1 MFCFGKKRIYSLG
14 EKEKYF
20 QNIINNP
27 NISDKRKNWA
37 NLRLNQIQ
45 HKKNNLKLGDVVIV
59 NDMHVGSPDYKPRVA
74 VVAKTK
80 NNKITVIPVRKD
92 KKIMILKNFDG
103 DRCISINNA
112 KKISKN
118 ICYELRGFKM
128 KNCNLT
134 TKEKEKLKSKVD
146 KFL

>member
-1 MFCFGKKRIYSLG
+1 
-14 EKEKYF
+14 
-20 QNIINNP
+20 
-27 NISDKRKNWA
+27 
-37 NLRLNQIQ
+37 
-45 HKKNNLKLGDVVIV
+45 
-59 NDMHVGSPDYKPRVA
+59 MHVGSPDYKPRVA

-146 KFL
+146 KYL